1 MAEEKLE
8 RLDIVTP
15 EKKIYGDDVRYVI
28 APGGDGE
35 LGILPEH
42 APILT
47 TLRIGIMR
55 VLKDGHYTRYAVS
68 GGFLEAR
75 NSRVVVLADAA
86 ERAEDIDLERALAAR
101 ERAEQRLAA
110 KDPDVNLARAEIA
123 LKKAVNR
130 IKAREET
137 QTQTH

>member
-1 MAEEKLE
+1 MADEKLE

-15 EKKIYGDDVRYVI
+15 EKKVYSDDVRYVI

-47 TLRIGIMR
+47 TLNIGIVR
-55 VLKDGHYTRYAVS
+55 VLKDGQYSRYAVS

-75 NSRVVVLADAA
+75 NSKVVILADAA
-86 ERAEDIDLERALAAR
+86 ERADEIDIERAQAAR
-101 ERAEQRLAA
+101 ERAEQRLAS
-110 KDPDVNLARAEIA
+110 KDPDVNLARAEVA
-123 LKKAVNR
+123 LKKALNR
-130 IKAREET
+130 LKAREEL
-137 QTQTH
+137 H

>member
-15 EKKIYGDDVRYVI
+15 EKKVYADDVRYVI

-47 TLRIGIMR
+47 TLNIGIMR
-55 VLKDGHYTRYAVS
+55 VLKDGQYHRFAVS

-75 NSRVVVLADAA
+75 NSKVVVLADAA
-86 ERAEDIDLERALAAR
+86 ERADEIDMERAQRAR

-110 KDPDVNLARAEIA
+110 KDPDVDLVRAEIA
-123 LKKAVNR
+123 LQKAVNR
-130 IKAREET
+130 LKAREEN
-137 QTQTH
+137 QAH

>member
-1 MAEEKLE
+1 MADEKLE

-15 EKKIYGDDVRYVI
+15 EKKVYSDDVRYVI

-47 TLRIGIMR
+47 TLNIGIVR
-55 VLKDGHYTRYAVS
+55 VLKDGQYSRYAVS

-75 NSRVVVLADAA
+75 NSKVVILADAA
-86 ERAEDIDLERALAAR
+86 ERADEIDLERAQAAR
-101 ERAEQRLAA
+101 ERAEQRLAS
-110 KDPDVNLARAEIA
+110 KDPDVNVARAEIA
-123 LKKAVNR
+123 LKKALNR
-130 IKAREET
+130 IKAREEL
-137 QTQTH
+137 H